1 MISRSLTSVRE
12 VKRGQDEPGRIV
24 YAPSFQELFGNFLGI
39 YDHDWVSED
48 AEVDDITLATE
59 GQASG
64 WRETRL
70 RYRKYAA
77 ILHR

>member
-1 MISRSLTSVRE
+1 MTSRSVRD
-12 VKRGQDEPGRIV
+12 VKRGQDEPGRIL

-39 YDHDWVSED
+39 YYDNWVSED

-64 WRETRL
+64 WHETRVL
-70 RYRKYAA
+70 YHRYTAT
-77 ILHR
+77 LHR